1 VKLHLVLDHD
11 SYLPCLGV
19 VTDGK
24 VPDVK
29 VAQLTDFGAVTIV
42 VDNRGVIFV
51 RRMKRDAFYEVV
63 QEREPPQNR
72 TIVRDQPHRLFQ
84 CHSGLGRIGLEDCEM
99 LRNQGSLAACSRCP
113 ICEEVGAALRLL
125 LARIARPL
133 AVEGPLAQQEPV
145 GAPFRRVT

>member
-1 VKLHLVLDHD
+1 MKLHLVLDHD
-11 SYLPCLGV
+11 SYLPCPGV

-24 VPDVK
+24 VPDMK

-84 CHSGLGRIGLEDCEM
+84 CHAGLGPD
-99 LRNQGSLAACSRCP
+99 
-113 ICEEVGAALRLL
+113 
-125 LARIARPL
+125 RP
-133 AVEGPLAQQEPV
+133 
-145 GAPFRRVT
+145 

>member
-29 VAQLTDFGAVTIV
+29 VAQLTDFGAGTIV

-84 CHSGLGRIGLEDCEM
+84 CHAGLGPD
-99 LRNQGSLAACSRCP
+99 
-113 ICEEVGAALRLL
+113 
-125 LARIARPL
+125 RP
-133 AVEGPLAQQEPV
+133 
-145 GAPFRRVT
+145 